1 MYKRTAVA
9 ETPEMFC
16 EPHARAAPIR
26 RGRGF
31 ARAAAGGF
39 SGEASA
45 DRNKFVQ
52 VDELLDRV
60 INLTSDFPTSGS
72 RMRNIAGLFP
82 EGKGPSEAEIEAAH
96 NFDRG
101 QLEFLKQ
108 TVTNIRSSFI
118 QFKQSQDDKC
128 ARYEQEAEAFL
139 KEMNMYED
147 VVRPSL
153 PDPAAV
159 DVRLFFS
166 YVNSFFTHFCYL
178 FFLCV
183 VALTICFRILLFFS
197 QCGGES

>member
-9 ETPEMFC
+9 EAPEMFC
-16 EPHARAAPIR
+16 EPLARAAPIR

-52 VDELLDRV
+52 GDELLDRV
-60 INLTSDFPTSGS
+60 INLTCDFPTSGS

-108 TVTNIRSSFI
+108 AVTNIRSSFV
-118 QFKQSQDDKC
+118 QLKQSQDDRC
-128 ARYEQEAEAFL
+128 AAYEQEADAIL
-139 KEMNMYED
+139 KEMNRHED

-153 PDPAAV
+153 PDPADV
-159 DVRLFFS
+159 DVCLFSICEQFFYPYLLSIFS
-166 YVNSFFTHFCYL
+166 VCLWH
-178 FFLCV
+178 
-183 VALTICFRILLFFS
+183 
-197 QCGGES
+197 